1 MLVCDC
7 HFELQSCMSFWCLH
21 KSAKDAEMLQ
31 FCQTVITKPLLI
43 PMLLRAMRLEV
54 AAQIDH
60 ITVWAVE

>member
-7 HFELQSCMSFWCLH
+7 HFKLQSCMSFWGLH
-21 KSAKDAEMLQ
+21 KSAEDAEMLQ

-60 ITVWAVE
+60 ITVWAV